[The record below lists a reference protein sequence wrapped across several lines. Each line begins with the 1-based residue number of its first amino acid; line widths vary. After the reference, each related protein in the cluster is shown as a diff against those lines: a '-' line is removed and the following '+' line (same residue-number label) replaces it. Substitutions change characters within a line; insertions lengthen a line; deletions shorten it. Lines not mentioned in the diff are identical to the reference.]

1 MEWNFVE
8 IYSCGSEISMR
19 LKINGYILLFT
30 RADHEGRQIHV
41 FKDNRE
47 LGVFDRIDGPIRGLD
62 AHFGKNL
69 REALEQF
76 IDLLNE
82 RGLWIKSSSGAS
94 LL

>member
-8 IYSCGSEISMR
+8 LWSCGSEIFMR

-30 RADHEGRQIHV
+30 RADHEGRHIHV

-47 LGVFDRIDGPIRGLD
+47 LGVYDRMDGPIRGLD
-62 AHFGKNL
+62 AHLGKNL

-76 IDLLNE
+76 IELLNE
-82 RGLWIKSSSGAS
+82 RGL
-94 LL
+94 

>member
-1 MEWNFVE
+1 LNGVE
-8 IYSCGSEISMR
+8 FCRNYSCDSEISMR

-30 RADHEGRQIHV
+30 RADHEGRHIHV

-69 REALEQF
+69 RDALEQF

-82 RGLWIKSSSGAS
+82 RGL
-94 LL
+94 